1 MLKIIAALA
10 VVSALAAPAWA
21 EDSKVTRT
29 IQLSGHGEVRQAPD
43 LAVISTGVLTSAPD
57 AKAALAA
64 NTKAMST
71 LLATIKTAGVEDKD
85 VQTSNFSVQPQYD
98 YGQNNNGQPPK
109 LTGYQVSNMV
119 TVTLRKIDSVGDVLD
134 KMVSAGS
141 NQVSGISFSIADPQG
156 ALDEARKAA
165 MADALHKATVLSAAA
180 GVKLGSIVS
189 LSEGGGTVQ
198 PPIVMMRAKTAAM
211 DAAPVPMAE
220 GEQIVGADIN
230 VVWTIE

>member
-10 VVSALAAPAWA
+10 LISALAAPAWA

>member
-10 VVSALAAPAWA
+10 IVLALAAPAWA
-21 EDSKVTRT
+21 EDSKMVRT
-29 IQLSGHGEVRQAPD
+29 LQLTGHGEVRQAPD

>member
-1 MLKIIAALA
+1 MLKTIAALFI
-10 VVSALAAPAWA
+10 VSALAAPAWA
-21 EDSKVTRT
+21 EDSKMVRT
-29 IQLSGHGEVRQAPD
+29 IQLAGHGEVRQAPD
-43 LAVISTGVLTSAPD
+43 LAVVSTGVLTSAAD

-64 NTKAMST
+64 NTKAMSA

-141 NQVSGISFSIADPQG
+141 NQVSGISFSIADPQA

-165 MADALHKATVLSAAA
+165 MADALHKANVLSAAA

-198 PPIVMMRAKTAAM
+198 PPIVMMRAKAAPM

-230 VVWTIE
+230 VIWTIE